1 LLAAGAFS
9 HERRAIWLTLLALG
23 VTNTLILRPATGDS
37 AKYKEPSLPTI
48 LVADDNSNIQ
58 KMVANALK
66 ERGIEV
72 IGVANGDAAIKKLEI
87 LNPDMVL
94 ADVFMPVKDG
104 YELCEWIKSKE
115 RLAAVPVFLLVGAFD
130 PLDEH
135 RVQTV
140 KADGVLKK
148 PFVPPDHLIG
158 AVSAMLE
165 RAAKSR
171 AAAEMQTAH
180 DAFASSVPHV
190 DDTQRLSDAEI
201 AEQVAQAGGPA
212 AAAPPPPPP
221 ELEPEMDLYATR
233 PARLTFDESEQ
244 PMGFDSLEGSGAE
257 TEEEEAAFRPSA
269 MEGMEGGYAEHAGI
283 TEEMRQPSPDE
294 PPIKVDF
301 TGEKIEL
308 VTSDNA
314 EGMASFTR
322 MSGAAP
328 DLVASGA
335 DVMAAPPPPAAE
347 PLPPPPPPMEM
358 SVPEVRPPEPE
369 PEPEPEPAAAPMGV
383 PSAELPGLSWSQ
395 SAAAA
400 PAAEPEPPAP
410 AMPASPPPAAPAPV
424 PTAADVTMK
433 PMPLSAVQQ
442 QVLVDEI
449 VDRVVS
455 QLQPQIVHRITSEI
469 GKGLEMLQPQLLER
483 ITKEVIRPMA
493 EDMFK
498 KKTE

>member
-1 LLAAGAFS
+1 M
-9 HERRAIWLTLLALG
+9 
-23 VTNTLILRPATGDS
+23 
-37 AKYKEPSLPTI
+37 PTI

-66 ERGIEV
+66 EKGIDV
-72 IGVANGDAAIKKLEI
+72 VGVANGDAAIKKLEI

-104 YELCEWIKSKE
+104 YELCEWIKGKE
-115 RLAAVPVFLLVGAFD
+115 RLAGVPVFLLVGAFD

-135 RVQTV
+135 RVQAV

-180 DAFASSVPHV
+180 DAFASTVPQIE
-190 DDTQRLSDAEI
+190 DTQKI
-201 AEQVAQAGGPA
+201 AEPEAPAIA
-212 AAAPPPPPP
+212 AAQPALDAAPEP
-221 ELEPEMDLYATR
+221 EPEMDVYATR
-233 PARLTFDESEQ
+233 PARLAFEESEQ
-244 PMGFDSLEGSGAE
+244 PMGFDALSESEAG
-257 TEEEEAAFRPSA
+257 EEAAFRPSSL
-269 MEGMEGGYAEHAGI
+269 EGLDVTQPVESGI
-283 TEEMRQPSPDE
+283 TEEQRMPSPDE

-301 TGEKIEL
+301 TGEKLEL

-322 MSGAAP
+322 MSASEPG
-328 DLVASGA
+328 LVPGGA
-335 DVMAAPPPPAAE
+335 DVAAAPAPAPEPPS
-347 PLPPPPPPMEM
+347 PPPMEM
-358 SVPEVRPPEPE
+358 SIPAIPEVRIPE

-383 PSAELPGLSWSQ
+383 PAADLPGLGWSEP
-395 SAAAA
+395 AAAA
-400 PAAEPEPPAP
+400 PAPEPEPPAP
-410 AMPASPPPAAPAPV
+410 EPAPEPAPV
-424 PTAADVTMK
+424 AAASAPTEADVTLK

-483 ITKEVIRPMA
+483 ITREVIRPMA
-493 EDMFK
+493 EDIFK

>member
-1 LLAAGAFS
+1 
-9 HERRAIWLTLLALG
+9 
-23 VTNTLILRPATGDS
+23 
-37 AKYKEPSLPTI
+37 LPTI

-66 ERGIEV
+66 EKGIDV
-72 IGVANGDAAIKKLEI
+72 VGVANGDAAIKKLEV

-104 YELCEWIKSKE
+104 YELCEWIKGKE
-115 RLAAVPVFLLVGAFD
+115 RLASVPVFLLVGAFD

-135 RVQTV
+135 RVQAV

-180 DAFASSVPHV
+180 DAFASTVPQIE
-190 DDTQRLSDAEI
+190 DTQKIAEPEAPEI
-201 AEQVAQAGGPA
+201 APTHPPA
-212 AAAPPPPPP
+212 AAAPEP
-221 ELEPEMDLYATR
+221 EPEPEMDVYATR
-233 PARLTFDESEQ
+233 PARLAFEESEQ
-244 PMGFDSLEGSGAE
+244 PMGFDALGEGEPG
-257 TEEEEAAFRPSA
+257 EEAAFRPSSL
-269 MEGMEGGYAEHAGI
+269 EGLEVSEPLESGI
-283 TEEMRQPSPDE
+283 TEEQRMPSPDE

-301 TGEKIEL
+301 TGEKLEL

-314 EGMASFTR
+314 EGMASFTH
-322 MSGAAP
+322 MSASEP
-328 DLVASGA
+328 DLVPGSA
-335 DVMAAPPPPAAE
+335 DVAAAPAPE
-347 PLPPPPPPMEM
+347 PEPPPPPPMEM
-358 SVPEVRPPEPE
+358 RIPAIPEVRVPEPE
-369 PEPEPEPAAAPMGV
+369 PQPEPAAAPMGV
-383 PSAELPGLSWSQ
+383 PAAELPGLSWSEPA
-395 SAAAA
+395 AAAA
-400 PAAEPEPPAP
+400 PALAPEPEPSAPEPAMATAP
-410 AMPASPPPAAPAPV
+410 AMAAATAPSE
-424 PTAADVTMK
+424 ADITLK

-483 ITKEVIRPMA
+483 ITREVIRPMA
-493 EDMFK
+493 EDLFK